1 MMNSNSCVVGL
12 NQRVLGQSTSACLS
26 PVSAARVTASTRRRI
41 SVLTNTRTYSIQT
54 RITLHHVRGN
64 NRVLLVVTAAA
75 RNDKGKKLDA
85 SSVSLSSSTLQRPL
99 GEGSFGQVFEG
110 RLMGDEKRVVLKRVK
125 ANVYGAQQVQ
135 EMEHVLNVYASK
147 TCRSTSVAPFLGYL
161 EVSEE
166 EAVGKLTPGLWL
178 VWEYEGDKT
187 LAYYLKR
194 RDCISLLKDD
204 LGLANEEDVVPTV
217 MRQLF
222 ECLNDLHGAG
232 LVHRDVKPAN
242 MVFSEKEKRFKIID
256 LGAAA
261 DLRTGTNYSPQET
274 MLDPCYC
281 APEEYVLPTDG
292 PDMAK
297 QGAMAFVMSPIVWSQ
312 HRPECF
318 DSYSAGVVMLQLSLP
333 FLRSASALRNWKQTM
348 IRLKHDI
355 KEWRERSRL
364 SSRQTVLLDANDGAG
379 WDLIEGLLRPRDI
392 ESDGRG
398 GVVFVPSQ
406 SGGAPR
412 LTPTE
417 ALKHPFLK
425 KTKMDSSTAVARKK
439 KGWQW
444 VQSRV
449 FDLEARIAQQAS
461 ETETQTT
468 IVKKLE
474 ADVAK
479 GKAKTEDLEIERSRL
494 EAMQSTLQASMSEM
508 GSLFESAK
516 GFLFS
521 GGSAGKK
528 VVPEEEIAEESVT
541 ASADVVREEETTSE
555 TRDVNKFLADA
566 ASSAIYSSLKFT
578 GRALIAVADMAS
590 SAEESLGEAQAKREA
605 VRKEKAIM
613 EELLG
618 RLQISATSSWEDVR
632 GEILN
637 ILDDSI
643 LSESQMKRTFNM
655 YVSGIAREE
664 RIRLKQ
670 AKLDYSTL
678 LRDAAL
684 RSTISY
690 GDFSTMFGTDP
701 RFVSLDD
708 ENKRMLF
715 DAHIE
720 SLKKREATFALAR
733 DVLDID
739 QEVPVSGSMSESSG
753 GSEALDRL
761 REEQMRMKS
770 EYEVMEKKLKD
781 MEALLKKTNLLA
793 VEKNPEK
800 GETTFRFNP
809 EKIPTTTN
817 KKQKQ
822 KKKSS

>member
-1 MMNSNSCVVGL
+1 
-12 NQRVLGQSTSACLS
+12 
-26 PVSAARVTASTRRRI
+26 
-41 SVLTNTRTYSIQT
+41 
-54 RITLHHVRGN
+54 
-64 NRVLLVVTAAA
+64 
-75 RNDKGKKLDA
+75 
-85 SSVSLSSSTLQRPL
+85 
-99 GEGSFGQVFEG
+99 
-110 RLMGDEKRVVLKRVK
+110 
-125 ANVYGAQQVQ
+125 
-135 EMEHVLNVYASK
+135 
-147 TCRSTSVAPFLGYL
+147 
-161 EVSEE
+161 
-166 EAVGKLTPGLWL
+166 
-178 VWEYEGDKT
+178 
-187 LAYYLKR
+187 
-194 RDCISLLKDD
+194 
-204 LGLANEEDVVPTV
+204 
-217 MRQLF
+217 
-222 ECLNDLHGAG
+222 
-232 LVHRDVKPAN
+232 
-242 MVFSEKEKRFKIID
+242 
-256 LGAAA
+256 
-261 DLRTGTNYSPQET
+261 
-274 MLDPCYC
+274 
-281 APEEYVLPTDG
+281 
-292 PDMAK
+292 
-297 QGAMAFVMSPIVWSQ
+297 
-312 HRPECF
+312 
-318 DSYSAGVVMLQLSLP
+318 
-333 FLRSASALRNWKQTM
+333 
-348 IRLKHDI
+348 
-355 KEWRERSRL
+355 
-364 SSRQTVLLDANDGAG
+364 
-379 WDLIEGLLRPRDI
+379 
-392 ESDGRG
+392 
-398 GVVFVPSQ
+398 
-406 SGGAPR
+406 
-412 LTPTE
+412 
-417 ALKHPFLK
+417 
-425 KTKMDSSTAVARKK
+425 VARKK

-474 ADVAK
+474 SDVAK
-479 GKAKTEDLEIERSRL
+479 GKARTKDLEIERSRL
-494 EAMQSTLQASMSEM
+494 EAMQSSLQSSMSEM

-521 GGSAGKK
+521 GGSSGKK
-528 VVPEEEIAEESVT
+528 VVLDEEKVMDSAKSSVQ
-541 ASADVVREEETTSE
+541 AVPEEETTSE

-605 VRKEKAIM
+605 IRKEKAIM

-618 RLQISATSSWEDVR
+618 RLQVSATSSWEDVR
-632 GEILN
+632 DEILN

-664 RIRLKQ
+664 RVRLKQ

-690 GDFSTMFGTDP
+690 DDFSTMFGTDP

-708 ENKRMLF
+708 ENRRMLF
-715 DAHIE
+715 GAHIE

-739 QEVPVSGSMSESSG
+739 PDVPVRSIAESSG
-753 GSEALDRL
+753 SSEALDRL

-770 EYEVMEKKLKD
+770 EYEMMEKKLKD

-809 EKIPTTTN
+809 EKIPTATN